1 LLLKKIKNNTR
12 MNAYR
17 RRLADRLLMNAAM
30 ARIITQNIGRMRNKR
45 ALDRKKNISGG
56 IVASLANGYFSD

>member
-1 LLLKKIKNNTR
+1 
-12 MNAYR
+12 
-17 RRLADRLLMNAAM
+17 MNAAM